1 MTRTQART
9 SILLLSTTLL
19 LGGCFGSKSEPVYV
33 ASEEVDPIE
42 APAGLDQPD
51 TRNIYDIPGY
61 SLPELAAQ
69 GNPENP
75 PEVQPSSVAEQSRSQ
90 IRFGRTGLYLAVED
104 VPDSVWRRLGFT
116 LNRGGMQVRQV
127 DENQRRYVFSFSH
140 EPIQPEQGFFGR
152 LTFWSSPDRVDY
164 SGEYVARVDDET
176 REGVTRV
183 ELLDSDGSVV
193 ELERA
198 EFVLARLRERLG

>member
-1 MTRTQART
+1 MTRTRT

-19 LGGCFGSKSEPVYV
+19 LSGCFGSKSEPIYV
-33 ASEEVDPIE
+33 TSEEVDPIE
-42 APAGLDQPD
+42 APPGLDQPT

-90 IRFGRTGLYLAVED
+90 IRFGPTGLYLAVED
-104 VPDSVWRRLGFT
+104 MPDSVWRRLGFT
-116 LNRGGMQVRQV
+116 LNRGGMQVRQA
-127 DENQRRYVFSFSH
+127 DEDRRRYVFSFSH
-140 EPIQPEQGFFGR
+140 EPIEPREGFFGR
-152 LTFWSSPDRVDY
+152 LAFWSSPDPIDY

-183 ELLDSDGSVV
+183 ELLDTDGSVV